1 MGKAIII
8 PDISFLL
15 NNLGKVTFIGQEIDE
30 PGGGN
35 KPGGGDE
42 PVIVTSQYNFLDI
55 LYTDGNGNLSVS
67 SEVLASSE
75 GKTPIALCVAKTG
88 FFGENE
94 KARWIALRWGR
105 IGDPD
110 AGTTT
115 YMTIYFGPSGNI
127 QEIDDVSTT
136 YVGASGSGSDWGRF
150 SWGSVTNN
158 PPVLP
163 NVYDEN
169 GDWNIEVLG
178 TIGDYALTDIDGKAK
193 TAIYL
198 TNVTEENWQTI
209 NGILDSSDTGHWPA
223 VEVSWRYSPNGT
235 QQGDWYIGAVG
246 EYALME
252 NLRDDVNTKLSQIHN
267 VYSSCI
273 SGISNE
279 IWTSTERD
287 NGQNYRMNVGQG
299 QIGSKSKT
307 DKKGVLPMLQY

>member
-15 NNLGKVTFIGQEIDE
+15 NNLGKVTFIGQEI
-30 PGGGN
+30 
-35 KPGGGDE
+35 DE

-115 YMTIYFGPSGNI
+115 RMTIYFGPSGNV

-136 YVGASGSGSDWGRF
+136 YAGASGSGSDWGRF
-150 SWGSVTNN
+150 SWGSINNN
-158 PPVLP
+158 PPVVP
-163 NVYDEN
+163 NVYNEN

-178 TIGDYALTDIDGKAK
+178 TIGDYALTDINGKAK

-198 TNVTEENWQTI
+198 TNVTEENWQTNNAI
-209 NGILDSSDTGHWPA
+209 ADSSAAGHWPA

-235 QQGDWYIGAVG
+235 KQGDWYIGTVG

-252 NLRDDVNTKLSQIHN
+252 NLRDDVETKLTQIN
-267 VYSSCI
+267 SIYSDCI
-273 SGISNE
+273 SNIDHE

-287 NGQNYRMNVGQG
+287 NGQNYRMNVPLGQF
-299 QIGSKSKT
+299 GSKAKT